1 MGDRANI
8 VVKSGG
14 EQVCLY
20 THWSGS
26 SLGEALQEALKLR
39 TRWEDFQYLTRII
52 FCQMVKSDEDSTT
65 GYGITQNVWD
75 GDNRIWYV
83 NVDTQTV
90 TTPDLGQYS
99 FEEYV
104 NLDLEDE

>member
-1 MGDRANI
+1 
-8 VVKSGG
+8 
-14 EQVCLY
+14 
-20 THWSGS
+20 
-26 SLGEALQEALKLR
+26 
-39 TRWEDFQYLTRII
+39 
-52 FCQMVKSDEDSTT
+52 MVKGDEDGTT

-90 TTPDLGQYS
+90 TTPDFGQYS

-104 NLDLEDE
+104 ALDLEDE